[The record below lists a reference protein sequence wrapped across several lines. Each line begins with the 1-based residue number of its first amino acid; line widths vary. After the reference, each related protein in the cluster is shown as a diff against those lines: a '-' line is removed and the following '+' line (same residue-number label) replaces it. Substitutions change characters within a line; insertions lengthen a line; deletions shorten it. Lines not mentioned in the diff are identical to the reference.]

1 MRIASR
7 CRLAMRCATTNN
19 SDFGRY
25 RIFHAQKSRRGKF
38 SWTKRKLK
46 MQRAT
51 CTHSHKAKQG
61 LRAEQG
67 GCAVERR
74 RGRDGSTR
82 CQKPR
87 LKIRIDTR
95 IDPRDIAHFTSTI
108 SARPA
113 PKKSHKIRDSIA
125 GEAPCRQWCGR
136 ARQERGEGE
145 ESSDGGRRRLEIREG
160 RRAFG
165 RAAMAGCRMI
175 DNEVPLGSDDVELAN
190 HIIWPDAGF
199 WGGADLNPG
208 PKGESVEALGGCR
221 RGERGEAAGDRRR
234 AGPPLGSDARLEGK
248 ATRHPSSRRAA
259 GSVWVCHE

>member
-25 RIFHAQKSRRGKF
+25 RIFHAQKSCRGKF

-82 CQKPR
+82 CQKSR

-113 PKKSHKIRDSIA
+113 PKKITQNSGQHRGRGA
-125 GEAPCRQWCGR
+125 VPTVVWEGEA
-136 ARQERGEGE
+136 
-145 ESSDGGRRRLEIREG
+145 REG
-160 RRAFG
+160 RG
-165 RAAMAGCRMI
+165 RGIER
-175 DNEVPLGSDDVELAN
+175 
-190 HIIWPDAGF
+190 
-199 WGGADLNPG
+199 WGTATTRDQ
-208 PKGESVEALGGCR
+208 
-221 RGERGEAAGDRRR
+221 RR
-234 AGPPLGSDARLEGK
+234 ATSFRSLGDGGVP
-248 ATRHPSSRRAA
+248 HD
-259 GSVWVCHE
+259 